1 MVVIHIK
8 KTETDQFLFET
19 TTKESVDSLVR
30 ELVAVWNGRHRIL
43 RLADA
48 CKDLAKHGPLKPA
61 DQRGLDEVSCSR
73 REGPSTRR
81 HTAPH
86 TGLLS
91 CYIHTSYSARKCV
104 CDLYNCASSSSSSQ
118 CTFFAAAVFFMFVL
132 LVSG

>member
-61 DQRGLDEVSCSR
+61 DQRGLDEVSSR
-73 REGPSTRR
+73 REGRQALVVTYPATYTRFV
-81 HTAPH
+81 AP
-86 TGLLS
+86 
-91 CYIHTSYSARKCV
+91 ARVCV
-104 CDLYNCASSSSSSQ
+104 
-118 CTFFAAAVFFMFVL
+118 
-132 LVSG
+132 